1 LPSGAR
7 RPDVTE
13 NDPKPEGKK
22 RRTRR
27 PGVPPPAEP
36 AQAET
41 TQTEAASAGPTK
53 AEPTQTEPAQVE
65 TVPRHVFRWDLD
77 KTYLKSDFDTF
88 RDLWRS
94 AFEKAEA
101 KQAIPGAA
109 ALVRECRKLAGARV
123 TFISGSPEQMRK
135 VLTRKLELD
144 GVEFDEFILKAN
156 LKNLLRGRFRALREQ
171 VGYKL
176 PALLADRARC
186 APTTQEVCF
195 GDDAEADAFVYS
207 LYADLLAGNI
217 GLSVLEEILT
227 LARVYPD
234 DASRTLALAGKLERS
249 GAVSRI
255 FIHLD
260 RRSPAARFHKYGRRL
275 VPVFNYLQAGLVL
288 VDDALLG
295 ADAAAT
301 IAREMLEK
309 FEYTLLALRNSVE
322 DLLRRGHIGRQTVEH
337 FALACKADELLGPLA
352 PRLRTID
359 ALAAAP
365 PADEPID
372 YVAAFAQDA
381 RRERKKPPPK
391 EEAF

>member
-1 LPSGAR
+1 VAQNPSK
-7 RPDVTE
+7 T
-13 NDPKPEGKK
+13 EGKK

-27 PGVPPPAEP
+27 TDVPPEP
-36 AQAET
+36 APPET
-41 TQTEAASAGPTK
+41 P
-53 AEPTQTEPAQVE
+53 PP
-65 TVPRHVFRWDLD
+65 PRHVFRWDLD

-109 ALVRECRKLAGARV
+109 ALVRECRKLERARV

-186 APTTQEVCF
+186 AAETHEVCF

-234 DASRTLALAGKLERS
+234 VAARTLELAGQIERS
-249 GAVSRI
+249 PAVDRI

-260 RRSPAARFHKYGRRL
+260 RRSPSARFHKYGRRL

-288 VDDALLG
+288 IDDDLLPAG
-295 ADAAAT
+295 AAVT
-301 IAREMLEK
+301 IAREMMEK
-309 FEYTLLALRNSVE
+309 FEYTQLALRNSAE
-322 DLLRRGHIGRQTVEH
+322 DLLRRGRIGRHTIEI
-337 FALACKADELLGPLA
+337 FAIACEADELLGPLA
-352 PRLRTID
+352 PRLRTIE
-359 ALAAAP
+359 ALPAAP